1 MTDRCGSIEDANYR
15 KEVEGQAGW
24 FFVGVNTAV
33 SILHVKFAK
42 RMPGSMAW
50 HYGVFW
56 GIKSVF
62 DYVIVRLGGS

>member
-1 MTDRCGSIEDANYR
+1 MYFVIYKNIVKVTDRCGLIKDANYR

-42 RMPGSMAW
+42 RMPGSMA
-50 HYGVFW
+50 
-56 GIKSVF
+56 
-62 DYVIVRLGGS
+62 